1 MRQSRLV
8 FLCLAV
14 CLGCTNAQNQ
24 SLQVTFNIP
33 ASDQTGSSSTGACT
47 CIAATQAQ
55 AEYIAS
61 GLLELDPLLNIG
73 AQYTLNLQTENYLDT
88 TSLTDSNGTTISGPQ
103 RNDFHVERA
112 LIDFLDTQGVLPAIP
127 QTTVLVSADV
137 RAGGLQSST
146 CVPVQAVPH
155 DVATQ
160 WYEAMHDAGVSEDVV
175 VLQVQLQGVLGSG
188 EQNGTGYFH
197 FPLTICTN
205 CAGANTN
212 AGKCLEART
221 TLVGEGHGPCC
232 APQDF
237 TVSCQRCGGAG
248 EACCTDGTDCDTGL
262 SCKAVTTTTIEF
274 CPPYD
279 SALQTACAM

>member
-1 MRQSRLV
+1 MRRSKLA
-8 FLCLAV
+8 FLCLAIGS
-14 CLGCTNAQNQ
+14 GCTNAQNQ

-33 ASDQTGSSSTGACT
+33 ASDQLGSSAAGACT
-47 CIAATQAQ
+47 CSAATQAQ
-55 AEYIAS
+55 AQYIAS
-61 GLLELDPLLNIG
+61 GLLELDPILN
-73 AQYTLNLQTENYLDT
+73 AQSQYTLNLQTENYLDT

-112 LIDFLDTQGVLPAIP
+112 LVDYLDTNGVLPSLP
-127 QTTVLVSADV
+127 QSTVYVSADV
-137 RAGGLQSST
+137 RPGGLEAST

-155 DVATQ
+155 EVAAQ

-175 VLQVQLQGVLGSG
+175 ILQVQLMGSLGSG
-188 EQNGTGYFH
+188 QPNGTGYFH

-205 CAGANTN
+205 CAGAETN
-212 AGKCLEART
+212 LGKCLVART

-248 EACCTDGTDCDTGL
+248 EACCTEGLDCDAPLT
-262 SCKAVTTTTIEF
+262 CKEVVSTTIEF
-274 CPPYD
+274 CPPYNN
-279 SALQTACAM
+279 ALQTTCAM